1 MTFLLGLLSIV
12 LIGVLLVQIGKARE
26 LASAV
31 RNDKSEEYE
40 INNVQAGLGMVF
52 MVVLLIGSIA
62 SFVYYTPYMLGWGPF
77 SAASEHGSDI
87 DYMFNLTLFFTSIV
101 YFITQFLLFWFSWKY
116 RGKRGS
122 KALYWAHNEKLEM
135 VWMIIPAVVMTFL
148 VVGGLQS
155 WNKIMADVGEDEVAG
170 KDYIEIEARGMQFAW
185 LLRHP
190 GRDGKLG
197 ATDFRKIDGTNAL
210 GQDFTDKKNVD
221 DLLPDKIVLPVGKKV
236 RVRITSRDVLHN
248 FYVRDMR
255 IKMDAIPGMPTYW
268 VFTPT
273 VTTDSMRRRL
283 SERPEWQVPDAN
295 DDTKE
300 RWETYEYELACAEL
314 CGKSHYAMRRIIRVV
329 SQEEYEA
336 WLDEQE
342 GDMDEEGKGAKSFYM
357 ANIRKSDKPYAED
370 VFAGITL
377 DYEKILAA
385 KTRVK
390 AKYTAL
396 EEAYDA
402 AFESKSADFPA
413 LDAAM
418 QEMKAVLSIART
430 TNDVTEAEDA
440 VRNAERIAQQVLG
453 APVIDMP
460 MDTTA
465 VDSVVIDST
474 TIGG

>member
-1 MTFLLGLLSIV
+1 MTFFLGLLSIV

-31 RNDKSEEYE
+31 RNDKAEEYE
-40 INNVQAGLGMVF
+40 VNNVQAGLGMVF
-52 MVVLLIGSIA
+52 MVILLVSCIA
-62 SFVYYTPYMLGWGPF
+62 SFIYYTPYMLGWGPF
-77 SAASEHGSDI
+77 SASSEHGPEI
-87 DYMFNLTLFFTSIV
+87 DYMFNLTLFFTAIV
-101 YFITQFLLFWFSWKY
+101 FFVTQALLYWFGWKY
-116 RGKRGS
+116 RGKRGR

-135 VWMIIPAVVMTFL
+135 IWMILPAVVMTFL

-155 WNKIMADVGEDEVAG
+155 WNKIMADVGEDEVVG
-170 KDYIEIEARGMQFAW
+170 KDYVEIEARGMQFAW

-197 ATDFRKIDGTNAL
+197 TTDFRKIDGSNAL

-248 FYVRDMR
+248 FYIRDMR
-255 IKMDAIPGMPTYW
+255 VKMDAVPGMPTYF

-283 SERPEWQVPDAN
+283 SKLPEWQVPDVN

-300 RWETYEYELACAEL
+300 RWETYDYELACAEL
-314 CGKSHYAMRRIIRVV
+314 CGRSHYSMRRIVRIV
-329 SQEEYEA
+329 SEEEYEE

-342 GDMDEEGKGAKSFYM
+342 GDMDEEGNGAKSFYM
-357 ANIRKSDKPYAED
+357 ANIRTSDKPYAED

-390 AKYTAL
+390 AKYAAL

-402 AFESKSADFPA
+402 AYEAKSANFMA

-418 QEMKAVLSIART
+418 EEMKGVLSIART
-430 TNDVTEAEDA
+430 TNDVTEAEEA

-453 APVIDMP
+453 APVIEMP

-465 VDSVVIDST
+465 VDSVVMDST
-474 TIGG
+474 IINN